1 MKWFVGADHAGL
13 DLKRH
18 LVDVLRRLGD
28 EVEDLGTHTA
38 DSVDYPDYAAQV
50 AGRVVAEGPTE
61 IPSEG
66 PETGSPQAGHGG
78 NARGLLVCGTGIGM
92 AIAANKVAG
101 VRAAV
106 VTDAFTAR
114 ATRAHNDANV
124 MAIGSRVVGA
134 GVAEDALRAFRDTAF
149 EGGRHEARV
158 AKLRGLDRA
167 R

>member
-28 EVEDLGTHTA
+28 EVDDLGTHTA
-38 DSVDYPDYAAQV
+38 DSVDYPDYAAEV
-50 AGRVVAEGPTE
+50 AGRVAGGEG
-61 IPSEG
+61 
-66 PETGSPQAGHGG
+66 
-78 NARGLLVCGTGIGM
+78 RGLLVCGTGIGM

-124 MAIGSRVVGA
+124 MAIGSRVVGM

-158 AKLRGLDRA
+158 AKLRGLDRT

>member
-28 EVEDLGTHTA
+28 EVDDLGTHTA
-38 DSVDYPDYAAQV
+38 DSVDYPDYAARVAEQV
-50 AGRVVAEGPTE
+50 AAGDPTGVF
-61 IPSEG
+61 PDA
-66 PETGSPQAGHGG
+66 PGSSSGQAVRGG
-78 NARGLLVCGTGIGM
+78 DTRGLLVCGTGIGM

-134 GVAEDALRAFRDTAF
+134 GVAEDALRAFRDTPF